1 MRGWTYN
8 FRASWVKR
16 KSNSLAT
23 YNVYMMSG
31 GTGRMKTD
39 PERKKGETRRAV
51 STRYG
56 TRGRQDVNV
65 NADEQ
70 PRYVISI
77 AAQILGV
84 HPQTLRLYER
94 EGLVEP
100 QRGGGKIR
108 LYSER
113 DIDRVR
119 CIMRLTSDLGVNLA
133 GAEAILNMRE
143 RMMRMFD
150 EMEQMRRILH
160 AEMEN
165 LRHELDV

>member
-1 MRGWTYN
+1 M
-8 FRASWVKR
+8 
-16 KSNSLAT
+16 L
-23 YNVYMMSG
+23 
-31 GTGRMKTD
+31 TD
-39 PERKKGETRRAV
+39 PERRTDKKRRDD
-51 STRYG
+51 TL
-56 TRGRQDVNV
+56 
-65 NADEQ
+65 DEKDQ
-70 PRYVISI
+70 PRYVISV

-100 QRGGGKIR
+100 KRTGGKIR
-108 LYSER
+108 LYSVR
-113 DIDRVR
+113 DIDRVKR
-119 CIMRLTSDLGVNLA
+119 IMRLTNDLGVNLA

-165 LRHELDV
+165 LRRELDI